1 MGIGVQV
8 NIARQR
14 PAFFDGK
21 MVTCA
26 DITQIEDIS
35 LGTPND
41 KAHSLVIRWDSP
53 VGYIILLP
61 CPGAASV
68 LGQSSPF
75 LGSKKFIPQPSR
87 SYSRELRA
95 RYRVPT

>member
-26 DITQIEDIS
+26 DITQIEDIF

-41 KAHSLVIRWDSP
+41 KAHSLVNAVDS
-53 VGYIILLP
+53 LLVTLSCWP
-61 CPGAASV
+61 GPGAAMFRGNHHFFGVKNLS
-68 LGQSSPF
+68 
-75 LGSKKFIPQPSR
+75 QPRR

-95 RYRVPT
+95 PISLPT